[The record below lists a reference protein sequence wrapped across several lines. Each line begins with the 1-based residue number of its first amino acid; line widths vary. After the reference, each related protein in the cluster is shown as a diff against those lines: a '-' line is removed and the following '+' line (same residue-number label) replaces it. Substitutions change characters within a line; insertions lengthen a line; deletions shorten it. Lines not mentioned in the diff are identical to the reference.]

1 MSLGSN
7 SLSEREEMPMTH
19 QRKQQEKKQLIT
31 PAKVLIGVAILC
43 ILAMASYKVY
53 TIAFPS
59 QSESKII
66 QSHGK
71 IIQNAESSSGKET
84 SSQTGSQSSGR
95 SRNNRPLGVATTVSK
110 DIVSS
115 NQGTGSN
122 DDDEEPSDT
131 NEENRRKKL
140 MDKNKMADG
149 SSTEGDSDEEGEEV
163 ESGDNE
169 GQAVVW
175 PNNGGSNGMPM
186 VGKVRG
192 LWQTDLPYLIFKY
205 YQQNM

>member
-1 MSLGSN
+1 MGRHEMSLGTGT
-7 SLSEREEMPMTH
+7 LSEREEMPMVH

-31 PAKVLIGVAILC
+31 PAKVLIGVAIFC

-59 QSESKII
+59 PSESKII

-84 SSQTGSQSSGR
+84 SSQTGSQSSGG
-95 SRNNRPLGVATTVSK
+95 SRGNKPLGVAATVGK
-110 DIVSS
+110 DVVSS
-115 NQGTGSN
+115 NPGTGS
-122 DDDEEPSDT
+122 DGDDEEPSDT
-131 NEENRRKKL
+131 NEENKRKKL

-149 SSTEGDSDEEGEEV
+149 SSTEGDSEEDVEEE
-163 ESGDNE
+163 ESGENE

-186 VGKVRG
+186 VGRTRN
-192 LWQTDLPYLIFKY
+192 L
-205 YQQNM
+205 